1 MTLSCVIADDHPA
14 LLVAVADYLEQNGF
28 DVVAAAGNS
37 AAALSAARETRPAL
51 ALLDYRMPGSA
62 GATLVREVKQA
73 SPETRVAVYTADA
86 DEKLVAEALAAG
98 ADGVVLKDA
107 PLDDLVRALRS
118 VHDGRPSVDP
128 GLAPFG
134 LVRGPAQSGLT
145 PREMEVLRLLAEN
158 AGRLVT
164 KDEIISE
171 VWDDVAVTEDSLT
184 QCITDIRKALGDE
197 RYYKGKYVEAA
208 GIMARMSTARAC
220 ADFLTLPSYHYLD

>member
-62 GATLVREVKQA
+62 GAALVRGVKQA

-86 DEKLVAEALAAG
+86 DEHLVAEALAAG

-118 VHDGRPSVDP
+118 VHDGRPYVDP

-134 LVRGPAQSGLT
+134 LVRNSGKSGLT
-145 PREMEVLRLLAEN
+145 PREVEVLRLLADGLSHEEI
-158 AGRLVT
+158 GRQL
-164 KDEIISE
+164 EIGPE
-171 VWDDVAVTEDSLT
+171 TVRTHA
-184 QCITDIRKALGDE
+184 RKAADRLG
-197 RYYKGKYVEAA
+197 
-208 GIMARMSTARAC
+208 ARTRTQAVAKAIRLGLLAE
-220 ADFLTLPSYHYLD
+220 DL

>member
-62 GATLVREVKQA
+62 GAALVRGVKQA

-86 DEKLVAEALAAG
+86 DEHLVAEALAAG

-118 VHDGRPSVDP
+118 VHDGRPYVDP

-134 LVRGPAQSGLT
+134 LVRNSGKSGLT
-145 PREMEVLRLLAEN
+145 PREVEVLRLLADGLSHEEI
-158 AGRLVT
+158 GRQL
-164 KDEIISE
+164 EIGPE
-171 VWDDVAVTEDSLT
+171 TVRTHA
-184 QCITDIRKALGDE
+184 RKAADRLG
-197 RYYKGKYVEAA
+197 
-208 GIMARMSTARAC
+208 ARTRTQAVAKAIR
-220 ADFLTLPSYHYLD
+220 LGLLPDA

>member
-1 MTLSCVIADDHPA
+1 VTLSCVIADDHPA

-37 AAALSAARETRPAL
+37 SAALSAARETRPAL

-118 VHDGRPSVDP
+118 VHDGRPYVDP

-134 LVRGPAQSGLT
+134 LVRGSAQSGLT
-145 PREMEVLRLLAEN
+145 PREVEVLRLLAD
-158 AGRLVT
+158 GLSH
-164 KDEIISE
+164 DEIGRRLEIGPE
-171 VWDDVAVTEDSLT
+171 TVRTHA
-184 QCITDIRKALGDE
+184 RKAADRLG
-197 RYYKGKYVEAA
+197 
-208 GIMARMSTARAC
+208 ARTRTQAVAKAIRLGLLAED
-220 ADFLTLPSYHYLD
+220 A

>member
-1 MTLSCVIADDHPA
+1 MLSCVIADDHPA

-62 GATLVREVKQA
+62 GAALVREVKQA

-86 DEKLVAEALAAG
+86 DEQLVAEALAAG

-118 VHDGRPSVDP
+118 VHDGRPYVDP

-134 LVRGPAQSGLT
+134 LVRGSTQSGLT
-145 PREMEVLRLLAEN
+145 PREVEVLCLLADGHSHEEI
-158 AGRLVT
+158 GRRL
-164 KDEIISE
+164 EIGPE
-171 VWDDVAVTEDSLT
+171 TVRTHA
-184 QCITDIRKALGDE
+184 RKAADRLG
-197 RYYKGKYVEAA
+197 
-208 GIMARMSTARAC
+208 ARTRTQAVAKAIR
-220 ADFLTLPSYHYLD
+220 LGLLPDA